1 MNSIVVVLSQKSQGL
16 EYQNRLEKA
25 VQIFFENNLDYIV
38 LLSESTTQKNINFLK
53 NLGIS
58 SDKILLEPEPKDTI
72 GEAFFIKRNILLP
85 YNVNKVYVVSSDYH
99 LEYRAKII
107 FDFILQN
114 DFAVKYCYS
123 KTEKMHNRKIIIDQL
138 KSLEYFNNLIKQC
151 KGDNLIANHPLYK
164 NKKWL
169 YK

>member
-1 MNSIVVVLSQKSQGL
+1 MNNIVAVLSQKTQGL

-25 VQIFFENNLDYIV
+25 VKVFFKNNLDYIV
-38 LLSESTTQKNINFLK
+38 LLSESAIQKNIHFLE

-58 SDKILLEPEPKDTI
+58 SEKILSESSPKDTI
-72 GEAFFIKRNILLP
+72 GEAFFLKKNILLP

-114 DFAVKYCYS
+114 DFIVKYCYS
-123 KTEKMHNRKIIIDQL
+123 ETGKMCNRSVIIDQL

-151 KGDNLIANHPLYK
+151 ENDNLIVNHPLYK
-164 NKKWL
+164 E
-169 YK
+169 